1 MEDRFKDLKFTI
13 PYPPSLNVYW
23 RNFRGRMV
31 LSAEAKKYKR
41 QVYELFNDTDM
52 RSSSKFSGDSAA
64 LWNGPSKRAIGLK
77 IDVYRPRKSGDLDN
91 TLKAILDSLN
101 GNLYE
106 DDRQVIEIHAH
117 RHDDKD
123 NPRVEIGVRFTVSAN

>member
-1 MEDRFKDLKFTI
+1 MEDRFKDLKFTL

-41 QVYELFNDTDM
+41 QVAELFDKRPVIIDVEEL
-52 RSSSKFSGDSAA
+52 SESPE
-64 LWNGPSKRAIGLK
+64 LPSKKTIGLK

-123 NPRVEIGVRFTVSAN
+123 NPRVEIGVRFAVGSM

>member
-31 LSAEAKKYKR
+31 LSSEAKKFKAKVR
-41 QVYELFNDTDM
+41 ELFEEDDNLTGQDNALSLPT
-52 RSSSKFSGDSAA
+52 RSAV
-64 LWNGPSKRAIGLK
+64 GLK

-123 NPRVEIGVRFTVSAN
+123 NPRVEIGVRFAVSAN

>member
-1 MEDRFKDLKFTI
+1 MTEDRFGALKFTI

-41 QVYELFNDTDM
+41 AVRDLFESDPNLITTAA
-52 RSSSKFSGDSAA
+52 SK
-64 LWNGPSKRAIGLK
+64 KRFVGLK

-101 GNLYE
+101 ENLYE
-106 DDRQVIEIHAH
+106 DDRQVIEIHAM

-123 NPRVEIGVRFTVSAN
+123 NPRVEIGVRYVLETT

>member
-1 MEDRFKDLKFTI
+1 MEDRFKDLKFTL

-41 QVYELFNDTDM
+41 QVYEIFNDADLKG
-52 RSSSKFSGDSAA
+52 SSKFWAVGS
-64 LWNGPSKRAIGLK
+64 NITGPSKLAVGLS

-106 DDRQVIEIHAH
+106 DDRQVIEIHAR

-123 NPRVEIGVRFTVSAN
+123 NPRVEIGVRFAVAVN

>member
-1 MEDRFKDLKFTI
+1 MTEDRFTDLKI
-13 PYPPSLNVYW
+13 ILPYPPSLNVYW

-31 LSAEAKKYKR
+31 LSSEAKKYKR
-41 QVYELFNDTDM
+41 QVADLFNPNNSDPNAIPVTEQLLPTD
-52 RSSSKFSGDSAA
+52 
-64 LWNGPSKRAIGLK
+64 RAVGLS

-106 DDRQVIEIHAH
+106 DDRQVIEIHAR

-123 NPRVEIGVRFTVSAN
+123 NPRVEIGVRFVKPIV